1 MNKFRFASMAV
12 AMLVLGAAAF
22 CQQAAPSAAGPVPGA
37 IVSARTIFI
46 SNGGSDAGLFPSPF
60 SGDANRPYSEFY
72 KALQADSHY
81 QIVSDPAQADLVLE
95 LRLVAPLGPSN
106 PNKAQGAPDPEPQFR
121 LEIYDRKTHYVLW
134 TLTRS
139 IRWAVLQKTHDRN
152 FEDALTQLVKDFEA
166 LGNGQSITAGTSSGS

>member
-1 MNKFRFASMAV
+1 
-12 AMLVLGAAAF
+12 
-22 CQQAAPSAAGPVPGA
+22 
-37 IVSARTIFI
+37 VSARTIFI

-72 KALQADSHY
+72 KALQADSHC